1 MVKVLDTI
9 TELPELLLVDKPEG
23 ISSFDVI
30 RIIQKHFGKIKI
42 GHTGTLDPLANGLM
56 ILGTGKGTK
65 DLTSLTGLSK
75 VYVADIILG
84 KSTTT
89 GDREGALVAQKEYP
103 ELNNKKV
110 DEQVSSL
117 TDISELP
124 VSLYSA
130 LKKDGKPLYKY
141 AREGIVVDNPIKPMR
156 VLQVTLLDHYK
167 QYEFEIVR
175 VLFHVSKGTYIRSL
189 AEELGRRLLVP
200 ASLFSLRRT
209 RVGDYKV
216 EDAYSIPDR
225 WLQDFKKGRKNK
237 V

>member
-1 MVKVLDTI
+1 MKTLDTI

-42 GHTGTLDPLANGLM
+42 GHAGTLDPLANGLM

-65 DLTSLTGLSK
+65 DLTNLTGLSK
-75 VYVADIILG
+75 VYIADIILG

-89 GDREGALVAQKEYP
+89 GDREGAVVAQKEYP
-103 ELNNKKV
+103 ELNKKKV

-141 AREGIVVDNPIKPMR
+141 AREGIVVDNPIKPMT
-156 VLQVTLLDHYK
+156 VLQVALLDHYK

-189 AEELGRRLLVP
+189 AEELGRRLGVP
-200 ASLFSLRRT
+200 ASLSSLRRT
-209 RVGDYKV
+209 RVGDYRI
-216 EDAYSIPDR
+216 EDAYLIPDQ
-225 WLQDFKKGRKNK
+225 WLQDFKKARKNK